1 MKGRILL
8 IDDDEALGQAL
19 RDGLLARD
27 FEAISTT
34 SPDHA
39 LTLIDQG
46 EIETVI
52 SDVRMPKITG
62 IELCQR
68 IHGRAPGIP
77 IVLMTAFGE
86 LETAVAA
93 IRAGAYDFL
102 TKPVKLDVLSHAAGR
117 AVEHYRLV
125 EEVKRLRT
133 AVQKNSATGIIG
145 TSPAMRDVLDI
156 IDRISNTNVSVL
168 IAGESGTGKEM
179 LARTIHRTSP
189 RSKHPFIAVNCAA
202 LPDTLLE
209 SELFGFIK
217 GAFTDARES
226 RKGLV
231 RDADG
236 GTLLLDEIGDMPL
249 SLQPK
254 LLRLL
259 QEKKVRPL
267 GSSQEIAVDVRIIA
281 ATHRDLEELVEQQR
295 FREDLFFRLNV
306 VHIEVPPLRARRADI
321 LPLAQGFLK
330 ECAQRQD
337 RSVSEISPEAA
348 RALLDYSWPGNV
360 RELQNCIEAAVAL
373 SRYSAI
379 ALEDLPKRVR
389 TAQASDTF
397 AIPTDDPS
405 ALPSMEEVER
415 QYMRKVLEAVG
426 GNKAQAARILGIERK
441 TLYRKL
447 ERFGMGEGEGKEG

>member
-1 MKGRILL
+1 MTGHVLI

-19 RDGLLARD
+19 KDGLVARGFD
-27 FEAISTT
+27 AEAVT
-34 SPDHA
+34 SPDIA
-39 LTLIDQG
+39 LALIDKG
-46 EIETVI
+46 AVEAVI
-52 SDVRMPKITG
+52 SDVRMPRITG
-62 IELCQR
+62 IELCER
-68 IHGRAPGIP
+68 IRARAPGIP

-86 LETAVAA
+86 LDTAVAA

-102 TKPVKLDVLSHAAGR
+102 TKPVKLDVLSHAASR

-125 EEVKRLRT
+125 EEVKRLRV
-133 AVQKNSATGIIG
+133 AVLKTSDTGIIG
-145 TSPAMRDVLDI
+145 TSPAMKDVLDI
-156 IDRISNTNVSVL
+156 IERISNTNVSVL

-179 LARTIHRTSP
+179 LARAIHQTSP

-217 GAFTDARES
+217 GAFTDAREN

-259 QEKKVRPL
+259 QERRVRPL
-267 GSSQEIAVDVRIIA
+267 GSSAELPVDVRIIA

-330 ECAQRQD
+330 ECARRQD

-373 SRYSAI
+373 SRFSAI
-379 ALEDLPKRVR
+379 ALEDLPKRIR
-389 TAQASDTF
+389 TAPAPEAF

-405 ALPSMEEVER
+405 TLPSMEEVER

-447 ERFGMGEGEGKEG
+447 ERFGLGGNEG